1 MREPTD
7 RAVKRAAIS
16 SMMMPTGTLVL
27 RPMRAKIQ
35 PLAEAEKNSKPNSHC
50 ESVLLHNGTC
60 KDGAGKKGIKKEPPC
75 SPAGDA
81 DGLQDVN
88 AELADVDEEKDEEA
102 E

>member
-1 MREPTD
+1 MSQFCCTMEH
-7 RAVKRAAIS
+7 
-16 SMMMPTGTLVL
+16 
-27 RPMRAKIQ
+27 AKM
-35 PLAEAEKNSKPNSHC
+35 ER
-50 ESVLLHNGTC
+50 
-60 KDGAGKKGIKKEPPC
+60 GKKGRKKEPPC